1 MLKKDKPM
9 LSVAD
14 IIQAQGKVW
23 DHHFSGKLSL
33 FNFFSLSDA
42 EPKTEPKTQADT
54 HTHAHTNEKG
64 GVKIKTHSRNSRK
77 KQNTF

>member
-23 DHHFSGKLSL
+23 DRPFSGK
-33 FNFFSLSDA
+33 FSMKFTSIAQICISNGL
-42 EPKTEPKTQADT
+42 K
-54 HTHAHTNEKG
+54 
-64 GVKIKTHSRNSRK
+64 
-77 KQNTF
+77 